1 MTIVKIRLRLKKL
14 NTLRNQILA
23 VFLIVMMIVLSIVSI
38 MVYNQVGTMMKD
50 TTKKQI
56 KQTAIEANGRMET
69 LYKQIDTLSN
79 QLMTNGTVQQILL
92 GLKNGESI
100 DFGKRQSLIRV
111 INNFLAYSNGISSFE
126 LYSSEG
132 NRIFPFGE
140 KNLSSVIDEKW
151 VKEAEA
157 EKGRLVW
164 VGKDP
169 KNSNYSYA
177 IRRVSLMD
185 RWFSNGGYLVVRI
198 LNSYF
203 QVEESNLSPG
213 EKDYMM
219 LLDRDLT
226 PITDNYGIDIQKFLL
241 EGYESIKV
249 NKKQYMIVTQPSTKT
264 GWTLVI
270 LKPTSF
276 LNERVTPVR
285 KATLLSGA
293 IGFIIFV
300 VSSIILA
307 TMITRP
313 IKKLTNTMKNAKM
326 DELKVNKESAASLE
340 IIELNRTYNQM
351 VENTNHLIQ
360 VVYEKELLRSQTE
373 LKALQAQIDP
383 HFLYNTLNALYWSL
397 DEKGEDELAEI
408 VIAMSG
414 LFRYT
419 IGNEN
424 SSEWVTIQAA
434 LEQIERYLQIMK
446 MRLGERLLWEI
457 FVEPDLLDIKIPKL
471 LIQPL
476 VENAIMHGIESSRE
490 QGIILVKIERINKS
504 SNLLVTVKDNGPGID
519 KEALNALNLAIK
531 NNNVSSFKGM
541 GMALINVNKR
551 IKLYYEEY
559 NLNGLRL
566 ESEIGKGTTVLFE
579 VPDKG
584 GE

>member
-1 MTIVKIRLRLKKL
+1 
-14 NTLRNQILA
+14 
-23 VFLIVMMIVLSIVSI
+23 
-38 MVYNQVGTMMKD
+38 MKD
-50 TTKKQI
+50 TTEKQI
-56 KQTAIEANGRMET
+56 KQTAVEANGRMET

-79 QLMTNGTVQQILL
+79 QLMTNETVQQILL
-92 GLKNGESI
+92 GLKNGESV
-100 DFGKRQSLIRV
+100 DFAKRQSLIRV
-111 INNFLAYSNGISSFE
+111 INNSLAYSNGISSFE

-140 KNLSSVIDEKW
+140 KSISSVIDEKW

-226 PITDNYGIDIQKFLL
+226 PITDNYGINIQKFLS
-241 EGYESIKV
+241 EGYESIKL
-249 NKKQYMIVTQPSTKT
+249 NKKHYMIVTQPSTKT

-276 LNERVTPVR
+276 LNEAVTPVR

-326 DELKVNKESAASLE
+326 DELKINKESAASLE

-397 DEKGEDELAEI
+397 DDRGEEDLAEI

-419 IGNEN
+419 IGNAN

-434 LEQIERYLQIMK
+434 LDQIERYLQIMK

-457 FVEPDLLDIKIPKL
+457 SVEPNLLTIKIPKL

-490 QGIILVKIERINKS
+490 QGIVLVKIKRINDS
-504 SNLLVTVKDNGPGID
+504 SNLLVTVQDNGPGINR
-519 KEALNALNLAIK
+519 ETLNALNLAIK
-531 NNNVSSFKGM
+531 NDNVSSFKGM
-541 GMALINVNKR
+541 GMALTNVNKR
-551 IKLYYEEY
+551 IKLYYEGY
-559 NLNGLRL
+559 DLSGLRL

>member
-1 MTIVKIRLRLKKL
+1 
-14 NTLRNQILA
+14 
-23 VFLIVMMIVLSIVSI
+23 
-38 MVYNQVGTMMKD
+38 MKD
-50 TTKKQI
+50 TTEKQI

-79 QLMTNGTVQQILL
+79 QLMTNETVQQVLL
-92 GLKNGESI
+92 GLKNGESV
-100 DFGKRQSLIRV
+100 DFAKRQSLIRV

-203 QVEESNLSPG
+203 QVEESNVSPG

-276 LNERVTPVR
+276 LNEGVTPVR

-300 VSSIILA
+300 ISSIILA

-326 DELKVNKESAASLE
+326 DELKINKESAASLE

-397 DEKGEDELAEI
+397 DDRGEEDLAEI

-419 IGNEN
+419 IGNAN
-424 SSEWVTIQAA
+424 SSEWVTVQAA
-434 LEQIERYLQIMK
+434 LDQIERYLQIMK

-457 FVEPDLLDIKIPKL
+457 SVEPNLLAIKIPKL

-476 VENAIMHGIESSRE
+476 VENAIMHGIESSRK
-490 QGIILVKIERINKS
+490 QGIVLVKIKRINDS

-519 KEALNALNLAIK
+519 REALKALNLAIK
-531 NNNVSSFKGM
+531 NDNVSSFKGM
-541 GMALINVNKR
+541 GMALTNVNKR
-551 IKLYYEEY
+551 IKLYYEGY
-559 NLNGLRL
+559 DLGGLRL

>member
-1 MTIVKIRLRLKKL
+1 MV
-14 NTLRNQILA
+14 
-23 VFLIVMMIVLSIVSI
+23 IVLSIVSI
-38 MVYNQVGTMMKD
+38 MVYNQVGTLMKD
-50 TTKKQI
+50 TTEKQI
-56 KQTAIEANGRMET
+56 KQTAVEANGRMET

-79 QLMTNGTVQQILL
+79 QLMTNETVQQILL
-92 GLKNGESI
+92 GLKNGESV
-100 DFGKRQSLIRV
+100 DFAKRQSLIRV

-226 PITDNYGIDIQKFLL
+226 PITDNYGIDIQKFLV

-300 VSSIILA
+300 ISSIILA

-313 IKKLTNTMKNAKM
+313 IKKLTKTMKNAKM
-326 DELKVNKESAASLE
+326 DELKINKESAASLE

-397 DEKGEDELAEI
+397 DDRGEEDLAEI

-419 IGNEN
+419 IGNAN

-434 LEQIERYLQIMK
+434 LDQIERYLQIMK

-457 FVEPDLLDIKIPKL
+457 SVEPNLLTIKIPKL

-490 QGIILVKIERINKS
+490 QGIVLVKIKRINDS
-504 SNLLVTVKDNGPGID
+504 SNLLVTVKDNGPGINR
-519 KEALNALNLAIK
+519 KALEALNLAIK
-531 NNNVSSFKGM
+531 NDNVSSFKGM
-541 GMALINVNKR
+541 GMALTNVNKR
-551 IKLYYEEY
+551 IKLYYEGY
-559 NLNGLRL
+559 DLSGLRL

>member
-1 MTIVKIRLRLKKL
+1 
-14 NTLRNQILA
+14 
-23 VFLIVMMIVLSIVSI
+23 
-38 MVYNQVGTMMKD
+38 MKD
-50 TTKKQI
+50 TTEKQI
-56 KQTAIEANGRMET
+56 KQTAVEANGRMET

-79 QLMTNGTVQQILL
+79 QLMTNETVQQILL
-92 GLKNGESI
+92 GLKNGESV
-100 DFGKRQSLIRV
+100 DFAKRQSLIRV
-111 INNFLAYSNGISSFE
+111 INNSLAYSNGISSFE

-140 KNLSSVIDEKW
+140 KSISSVIDEKW

-226 PITDNYGIDIQKFLL
+226 PITDNYGIDIQKFLS

-276 LNERVTPVR
+276 LNEAVTPVR

-293 IGFIIFV
+293 IGLIIFV
-300 VSSIILA
+300 VSSIVLA

-326 DELKVNKESAASLE
+326 DELKINKESAASLE

-397 DEKGEDELAEI
+397 DDRGEEDLAEI

-419 IGNEN
+419 IGNAN

-434 LEQIERYLQIMK
+434 LDQIERYLQIMK

-457 FVEPDLLDIKIPKL
+457 SVEPNLLTIKIPKL

-490 QGIILVKIERINKS
+490 QGIVLVKIKRINDS
-504 SNLLVTVKDNGPGID
+504 SNLLVTVQDNGPGIN

-531 NNNVSSFKGM
+531 NDNVSSFKGM
-541 GMALINVNKR
+541 GMALTNVNKR
-551 IKLYYEEY
+551 IKLYYERY
-559 NLNGLRL
+559 DLSGLRL

>member
-1 MTIVKIRLRLKKL
+1 MRLQLRKL

-23 VFLIVMMIVLSIVSI
+23 VFLIVMVIVLSIVSI
-38 MVYNQVGTMMKD
+38 MVYNQVGTLMKD
-50 TTKKQI
+50 TTEKQI
-56 KQTAIEANGRMET
+56 KQTAVEANGRMET

-79 QLMTNGTVQQILL
+79 QLMTNETVQQILL
-92 GLKNGESI
+92 GLKNGESV
-100 DFGKRQSLIRV
+100 DFAKRQSLIRV
-111 INNFLAYSNGISSFE
+111 INNSLAYSNGISSFE

-140 KNLSSVIDEKW
+140 KSISSVIDEKW

-226 PITDNYGIDIQKFLL
+226 PITDNYGINIQKFLS
-241 EGYESIKV
+241 EGYESIKL
-249 NKKQYMIVTQPSTKT
+249 NKKHYMIVTQPSTKT

-276 LNERVTPVR
+276 LNEAVTPVR

-326 DELKVNKESAASLE
+326 DELKINKESAASLE

-397 DEKGEDELAEI
+397 DDRGEEDLAEI

-419 IGNEN
+419 IGNAN

-434 LEQIERYLQIMK
+434 LDQIERYLQIMK

-457 FVEPDLLDIKIPKL
+457 SVEPNLLTIKIPKL

-490 QGIILVKIERINKS
+490 QGIVLVKIKRINDS
-504 SNLLVTVKDNGPGID
+504 SNLLVTVQDNGPGINR
-519 KEALNALNLAIK
+519 ETLNALNLAIK
-531 NNNVSSFKGM
+531 NDNVSSFKGM
-541 GMALINVNKR
+541 GMALTNVNKR
-551 IKLYYEEY
+551 IKLYYEGY
-559 NLNGLRL
+559 DLSGLRL

>member
-1 MTIVKIRLRLKKL
+1 
-14 NTLRNQILA
+14 
-23 VFLIVMMIVLSIVSI
+23 
-38 MVYNQVGTMMKD
+38 MKD
-50 TTKKQI
+50 TTEKQI
-56 KQTAIEANGRMET
+56 KQTAVEANGRMET

-79 QLMTNGTVQQILL
+79 QLMTNETVQQILL
-92 GLKNGESI
+92 GLKNGESV
-100 DFGKRQSLIRV
+100 DFAKRQSLIRV

-219 LLDRDLT
+219 LLDRDLA

-241 EGYESIKV
+241 EGYESIKI

-300 VSSIILA
+300 ISSIILA

-326 DELKVNKESAASLE
+326 DELKINKESAASLE

-397 DEKGEDELAEI
+397 DDRGEEDLAEI

-419 IGNEN
+419 IGNAN

-434 LEQIERYLQIMK
+434 LDQIERYLQIMK

-457 FVEPDLLDIKIPKL
+457 SVEPSLLAIKIPKL

-490 QGIILVKIERINKS
+490 QGFVLVKIKRINDS
-504 SNLLVTVKDNGPGID
+504 SNLLVAVKDNGPGINR
-519 KEALNALNLAIK
+519 EALNALNLAIK
-531 NNNVSSFKGM
+531 NDNVSSFKGM
-541 GMALINVNKR
+541 GMALTNVNKR
-551 IKLYYEEY
+551 IKLYYEGSD
-559 NLNGLRL
+559 LSDLRL

>member
-1 MTIVKIRLRLKKL
+1 MRLRLRKL

-23 VFLIVMMIVLSIVSI
+23 VFLIVMVIVLSIVSI
-38 MVYNQVGTMMKD
+38 MVYNQVGTLMKD
-50 TTKKQI
+50 TTEKQI
-56 KQTAIEANGRMET
+56 QQTAVEANGRMET

-79 QLMTNGTVQQILL
+79 QLMTNETVQQILL
-92 GLKNGESI
+92 GLKNGESV
-100 DFGKRQSLIRV
+100 DFAKRQSLIRV
-111 INNFLAYSNGISSFE
+111 INNSLAYSNGISSFE

-151 VKEAEA
+151 VKEAET

-169 KNSNYSYA
+169 NNSNYSYA

-219 LLDRDLT
+219 LLDRDLA

-249 NKKQYMIVTQPSTKT
+249 NKKQYMIVTQPSAKT

-293 IGFIIFV
+293 IGLIIFV
-300 VSSIILA
+300 ISSIILA

-326 DELKVNKESAASLE
+326 DELKINKESAASLE

-397 DEKGEDELAEI
+397 DDRGEEDLAEI

-419 IGNEN
+419 IGNAN

-434 LEQIERYLQIMK
+434 LDQIERYLQIMK

-457 FVEPDLLDIKIPKL
+457 SVESNLLAIKIPKL

-490 QGIILVKIERINKS
+490 RGCVLVKIKRINDS
-504 SNLLVTVKDNGPGID
+504 SNLLVTVKDNGPGINR
-519 KEALNALNLAIK
+519 ESLNALNLAIK
-531 NNNVSSFKGM
+531 NDNVSSFKGM
-541 GMALINVNKR
+541 GMALTNVNKR
-551 IKLYYEEY
+551 IKLYYEGY
-559 NLNGLRL
+559 DLSGLRL

>member
-1 MTIVKIRLRLKKL
+1 MV
-14 NTLRNQILA
+14 
-23 VFLIVMMIVLSIVSI
+23 IVLSIVSI
-38 MVYNQVGTMMKD
+38 MVYNQVGTLMKD
-50 TTKKQI
+50 TTEKQI
-56 KQTAIEANGRMET
+56 KQTAVEANGRMET

-79 QLMTNGTVQQILL
+79 QLMTNETVQQILL
-92 GLKNGESI
+92 GLKNGESV
-100 DFGKRQSLIRV
+100 DFAKRQSLIRV

-226 PITDNYGIDIQKFLL
+226 PITDNYGIDIQKFLV

-249 NKKQYMIVTQPSTKT
+249 NKKQYMIVTQTSTKT

-285 KATLLSGA
+285 KVTLLSGA

-326 DELKVNKESAASLE
+326 DELKINKESAASLE

-397 DEKGEDELAEI
+397 DDRGEDDLAEI

-419 IGNEN
+419 IGNAN

-434 LEQIERYLQIMK
+434 LDQIERYLQIMK

-457 FVEPDLLDIKIPKL
+457 SVEPNLLAIKIPKL

-490 QGIILVKIERINKS
+490 QGLVLVKIERIEDT
-504 SNLLVTVKDNGPGID
+504 SNLLVIVHDNGPGID
-519 KEALNALNLAIK
+519 REALDALNLAIK
-531 NNNVSSFKGM
+531 NDNMSSFKGI
-541 GMALINVNKR
+541 GMALTNVNKR
-551 IKLYYEEY
+551 IKLYYEGY
-559 NLNGLRL
+559 DLRGLHL
-566 ESEIGKGTTVLFE
+566 ESEVGKGTTVLFE

>member
-1 MTIVKIRLRLKKL
+1 MV
-14 NTLRNQILA
+14 
-23 VFLIVMMIVLSIVSI
+23 IVLSIVSI
-38 MVYNQVGTMMKD
+38 MVYNQVGTLMKD
-50 TTKKQI
+50 TTEKQI

-79 QLMTNGTVQQILL
+79 QLMTNETVQQILL
-92 GLKNGESI
+92 GLKNGESV
-100 DFGKRQSLIRV
+100 DFAKRQSLIRV

-132 NRIFPFGE
+132 NRIYPFGD

-157 EKGRLVW
+157 EKGRLEW

-293 IGFIIFV
+293 IGLIIFV
-300 VSSIILA
+300 ISSIILA

-326 DELKVNKESAASLE
+326 DELKINKESAASLE

-397 DEKGEDELAEI
+397 DDRGEEDLAEI

-419 IGNEN
+419 IGNAN
-424 SSEWVTIQAA
+424 SSEWVTMQAA
-434 LEQIERYLQIMK
+434 LDQIERYLQIMK
-446 MRLGERLLWEI
+446 MRLGERLFWEI
-457 FVEPDLLDIKIPKL
+457 SVEPNLLAIKIPKL

-490 QGIILVKIERINKS
+490 QGIVLVKIKRINDS
-504 SNLLVTVKDNGPGID
+504 SNLLVTVKDNGPGINR
-519 KEALNALNLAIK
+519 EALNALNLAIK
-531 NNNVSSFKGM
+531 NDNISSFKGM
-541 GMALINVNKR
+541 GMALTNVNKR
-551 IKLYYEEY
+551 IKLYYEGY
-559 NLNGLRL
+559 DLGGLRL

>member
-1 MTIVKIRLRLKKL
+1 
-14 NTLRNQILA
+14 
-23 VFLIVMMIVLSIVSI
+23 
-38 MVYNQVGTMMKD
+38 MKD
-50 TTKKQI
+50 TTEKQI
-56 KQTAIEANGRMET
+56 KQTAVEANGRMET

-79 QLMTNGTVQQILL
+79 QLMTNETVQQILL
-92 GLKNGESI
+92 GLKNGESV
-100 DFGKRQSLIRV
+100 DFAKRQSLIRV
-111 INNFLAYSNGISSFE
+111 INNSLAYSNGISSFE

-140 KNLSSVIDEKW
+140 KSISSVIDEKW

-226 PITDNYGIDIQKFLL
+226 PITDNYGINIQKFLS
-241 EGYESIKV
+241 EGYESIKL
-249 NKKQYMIVTQPSTKT
+249 NKKHYMIVTQPSTKT

-276 LNERVTPVR
+276 LNEAVTPVR

-326 DELKVNKESAASLE
+326 DELKINKESAASLE

-397 DEKGEDELAEI
+397 DDRGEEDLAEI

-419 IGNEN
+419 IGNAN

-434 LEQIERYLQIMK
+434 LDQIERYLQIMK

-457 FVEPDLLDIKIPKL
+457 SVEPNLLTIKIPKL

-490 QGIILVKIERINKS
+490 QGIVLVKIKRINDS
-504 SNLLVTVKDNGPGID
+504 SNLLVTVQDNGPGINR
-519 KEALNALNLAIK
+519 EALNALNLAIK
-531 NNNVSSFKGM
+531 NDNVSSFKGM
-541 GMALINVNKR
+541 GMALTNVNKR
-551 IKLYYEEY
+551 IKLYYEGY
-559 NLNGLRL
+559 DLSGLRL

>member
-1 MTIVKIRLRLKKL
+1 MV
-14 NTLRNQILA
+14 
-23 VFLIVMMIVLSIVSI
+23 IVLSIVSI
-38 MVYNQVGTMMKD
+38 MVYNQVGTLMKD
-50 TTKKQI
+50 TTEKQI
-56 KQTAIEANGRMET
+56 KQTAVEANGRMET

-79 QLMTNGTVQQILL
+79 QLMTNETVQQILL
-92 GLKNGESI
+92 GLKNGESV
-100 DFGKRQSLIRV
+100 DFAKRQSLIRV

-285 KATLLSGA
+285 KATLLSGV

-326 DELKVNKESAASLE
+326 DELKINKESAASLE

-397 DEKGEDELAEI
+397 DDRGEEDLAEI

-419 IGNEN
+419 IGNAN

-434 LEQIERYLQIMK
+434 LDQIERYLQIMK

-457 FVEPDLLDIKIPKL
+457 SVEPNLLTIKIPKL

-490 QGIILVKIERINKS
+490 QGIVLVKIKRINDS
-504 SNLLVTVKDNGPGID
+504 SNLLVTVKDNGPGINR
-519 KEALNALNLAIK
+519 EALNALNLAIK
-531 NNNVSSFKGM
+531 NDNVSSFKGM
-541 GMALINVNKR
+541 GMALTNVNKR
-551 IKLYYEEY
+551 IKLYYEGY
-559 NLNGLRL
+559 DLSGLRL

>member
-1 MTIVKIRLRLKKL
+1 MV
-14 NTLRNQILA
+14 
-23 VFLIVMMIVLSIVSI
+23 IVLSIVSI
-38 MVYNQVGTMMKD
+38 MVYNQVGTLMKD
-50 TTKKQI
+50 TTEKQI
-56 KQTAIEANGRMET
+56 KQTAVEANGRMET

-79 QLMTNGTVQQILL
+79 QLMTNETVQQILL
-92 GLKNGESI
+92 GLKNGESV
-100 DFGKRQSLIRV
+100 DFAKRQSLIRV

-132 NRIFPFGE
+132 NRIFPFGD

-300 VSSIILA
+300 ISSIILA

-313 IKKLTNTMKNAKM
+313 IKKLTKTMKNAKM
-326 DELKVNKESAASLE
+326 DELKINKESAASLE

-397 DEKGEDELAEI
+397 DDRGEEDLAEI

-419 IGNEN
+419 IGNAN

-434 LEQIERYLQIMK
+434 LDQIERYLQIMK

-457 FVEPDLLDIKIPKL
+457 SVEPNLLAIKIPKL

-490 QGIILVKIERINKS
+490 QGTVLVKIKRINDS
-504 SNLLVTVKDNGPGID
+504 SNLLVTVKDNGPGINR
-519 KEALNALNLAIK
+519 EALKALNLAIK
-531 NNNVSSFKGM
+531 NDNVSSFKGM
-541 GMALINVNKR
+541 GMALTNVNKR
-551 IKLYYEEY
+551 IKLYYEGY
-559 NLNGLRL
+559 DLSGLRL

>member
-1 MTIVKIRLRLKKL
+1 MV
-14 NTLRNQILA
+14 
-23 VFLIVMMIVLSIVSI
+23 IVLSI
-38 MVYNQVGTMMKD
+38 MVYNQVGTLMKD
-50 TTKKQI
+50 TTEKQI
-56 KQTAIEANGRMET
+56 KQTAVEANGRMET

-79 QLMTNGTVQQILL
+79 QLMTNETVQQILL
-92 GLKNGESI
+92 GLKNGDSV
-100 DFGKRQSLIRV
+100 DFAKRQSLIRV

-169 KNSNYSYA
+169 KNGNYSYA

-198 LNSYF
+198 VNSYF

-241 EGYESIKV
+241 EGYESIKI
-249 NKKQYMIVTQPSTKT
+249 NKKQYMIVTQPSQKT

-285 KATLLSGA
+285 KATLFSGV

-326 DELKVNKESAASLE
+326 DELKINKESAASLE

-397 DEKGEDELAEI
+397 DDRGEDDLAEI

-419 IGNEN
+419 IGNAN

-457 FVEPDLLDIKIPKL
+457 SVDPNLLNIRIPKL

-490 QGIILVKIERINKS
+490 QGIVLVKIKRINDS
-504 SNLLVTVKDNGPGID
+504 SNLLVTVKDNGPGINKD
-519 KEALNALNLAIK
+519 DLNALNLAIK
-531 NNNVSSFKGM
+531 NDNVSSFKGM
-541 GMALINVNKR
+541 GMALTNVNKR
-551 IKLYYEEY
+551 IKLYYEGY
-559 NLNGLRL
+559 DLSGLRL

>member
-1 MTIVKIRLRLKKL
+1 
-14 NTLRNQILA
+14 
-23 VFLIVMMIVLSIVSI
+23 MMIVLSIVSI
-38 MVYNQVGTMMKD
+38 MVYNQVGTLMKD

-56 KQTAIEANGRMET
+56 KETAVEANGRMET

-79 QLMTNGTVQQILL
+79 QLMTNETVQQILL
-92 GLKNGESI
+92 GLKNGESV
-100 DFGKRQSLIRV
+100 DFNKRQSLIRV
-111 INNFLAYSNGISSFE
+111 INNSLAYSNGISSFE

-132 NRIFPFGE
+132 KRIYPFGE
-140 KNLSSVIDEKW
+140 KDISSVIDEKW

-203 QVEESNLSPG
+203 QVEESNLAPG

-226 PITDNYGIDIQKFLL
+226 PITDNYGINIQKFLL
-241 EGYESIKV
+241 DGYETIEV
-249 NKKQYMIVTQPSTKT
+249 NKKQYMIVKQPSTKT

-285 KATLLSGA
+285 KATLFSGA

-326 DELKVNKESAASLE
+326 DELKINKESPASLE

-397 DEKGEDELAEI
+397 DEKGEDDLAEI

-446 MRLGERLLWEI
+446 MRLGERLSWEI
-457 FVEPDLLDIKIPKL
+457 SVEPDLLNINIPKL

-476 VENAIMHGIESSRE
+476 VENAIMHGIESNRE
-490 QGIILVKIERINKS
+490 QGIILVGIKKINHSANI
-504 SNLLVTVKDNGPGID
+504 LVTVKDNGPGID
-519 KEALNALNLAIK
+519 KETLSDLNLAIK

-541 GMALINVNKR
+541 GMALTNINKR
-551 IKLYYEEY
+551 IKLYYEGYE
-559 NLNGLRL
+559 LNGLRL

>member
-1 MTIVKIRLRLKKL
+1 M

-23 VFLIVMMIVLSIVSI
+23 VFLIVMVIVLSIVSI
-38 MVYNQVGTMMKD
+38 MVYNQVGTLMKD
-50 TTKKQI
+50 TTEKQI
-56 KQTAIEANGRMET
+56 QQTAVEANGRMET

-79 QLMTNGTVQQILL
+79 QLMTNETVQQILL
-92 GLKNGESI
+92 GLKNGESV
-100 DFGKRQSLIRV
+100 DFAKRQSLIRV
-111 INNFLAYSNGISSFE
+111 INNSLAYSNGISSFE

-151 VKEAEA
+151 VKEAET

-169 KNSNYSYA
+169 NNSNYSYA

-219 LLDRDLT
+219 LLDRDLA

-249 NKKQYMIVTQPSTKT
+249 NKKQYMIVTQPSAKT

-293 IGFIIFV
+293 IGLIIFV
-300 VSSIILA
+300 ISSIILA

-326 DELKVNKESAASLE
+326 DELKINKESAASLE

-397 DEKGEDELAEI
+397 DDRGEEDLAEI

-419 IGNEN
+419 IGNAN

-434 LEQIERYLQIMK
+434 LDQIERYLQIMK

-457 FVEPDLLDIKIPKL
+457 SVEPNLLSIKIPKL

-490 QGIILVKIERINKS
+490 QGCVLVKIKRINDS
-504 SNLLVTVKDNGPGID
+504 SNLLVTVKDNGPGINR
-519 KEALNALNLAIK
+519 EALNALNLAIK
-531 NNNVSSFKGM
+531 NDNLSSFKGM
-541 GMALINVNKR
+541 GMALTNVNKR
-551 IKLYYEEY
+551 IKLYYEGY
-559 NLNGLRL
+559 DLSGLRL

>member
-1 MTIVKIRLRLKKL
+1 
-14 NTLRNQILA
+14 
-23 VFLIVMMIVLSIVSI
+23 
-38 MVYNQVGTMMKD
+38 MKD
-50 TTKKQI
+50 TTEKQI
-56 KQTAIEANGRMET
+56 KQTAVEANGRMET

-79 QLMTNGTVQQILL
+79 QLITNETVQQILL
-92 GLKNGESI
+92 GLKYGESV
-100 DFGKRQSLIRV
+100 DFAKRQSLIRV

-132 NRIFPFGE
+132 DRIFPFGE
-140 KNLSSVIDEKW
+140 KILSSVIDEKW

-198 LNSYF
+198 LNNYF
-203 QVEESNLSPG
+203 QVEESNLSPR

-285 KATLLSGA
+285 KATLLSGV

-300 VSSIILA
+300 ISSIILA

-326 DELKVNKESAASLE
+326 DELKINKESAASLE

-397 DEKGEDELAEI
+397 DDRGEEDLAEI

-419 IGNEN
+419 IGNAN

-434 LEQIERYLQIMK
+434 LDQIERYLQIMK

-457 FVEPDLLDIKIPKL
+457 SVEPNLLAIKIPKL

-476 VENAIMHGIESSRE
+476 VENAIMHGIENSRE
-490 QGIILVKIERINKS
+490 QGIILVKIKRIKGS
-504 SNLLVTVKDNGPGID
+504 SNLLVTVKDNGPGINR
-519 KEALNALNLAIK
+519 EALNALNLAIK
-531 NNNVSSFKGM
+531 NDNVSSFQGM
-541 GMALINVNKR
+541 GMALTNVNKR
-551 IKLYYEEY
+551 IKLYYEGY
-559 NLNGLRL
+559 DLSGLRL

>member
-1 MTIVKIRLRLKKL
+1 M
-14 NTLRNQILA
+14 A
-23 VFLIVMMIVLSIVSI
+23 VFLIVMVIVLSIVSI
-38 MVYNQVGTMMKD
+38 MVYNQVGTLMKD
-50 TTKKQI
+50 TTEKQI
-56 KQTAIEANGRMET
+56 KQTAVEANGRMET

-79 QLMTNGTVQQILL
+79 QLMTNETVQQILL
-92 GLKNGESI
+92 GLKNGESV
-100 DFGKRQSLIRV
+100 DFAKRQSLIRV

-226 PITDNYGIDIQKFLL
+226 PITDNYGIDIQKFLV

-249 NKKQYMIVTQPSTKT
+249 NKKQYMIVTQTSTKT

-285 KATLLSGA
+285 KVTLLSGA

-326 DELKVNKESAASLE
+326 DELKINKESAASLE

-397 DEKGEDELAEI
+397 DDRGEDDLAEI

-419 IGNEN
+419 IGNAN

-434 LEQIERYLQIMK
+434 LDQIERYLQIMK

-457 FVEPDLLDIKIPKL
+457 SVEPNLLAIKIPKL

-490 QGIILVKIERINKS
+490 QGLVLVKIERIEDT
-504 SNLLVTVKDNGPGID
+504 SNLLVIVHDNGPGID
-519 KEALNALNLAIK
+519 REALDALNLAIK
-531 NNNVSSFKGM
+531 NDNMSSFKGI
-541 GMALINVNKR
+541 GMALTNVNKR
-551 IKLYYEEY
+551 IKLYYEGY
-559 NLNGLRL
+559 DLRGLHL
-566 ESEIGKGTTVLFE
+566 ESEVGKGTTVLFE

>member
-1 MTIVKIRLRLKKL
+1 MV
-14 NTLRNQILA
+14 
-23 VFLIVMMIVLSIVSI
+23 IVLSIVSI
-38 MVYNQVGTMMKD
+38 MVYNQVGTLMKD
-50 TTKKQI
+50 TTEKQI

-79 QLMTNGTVQQILL
+79 QLMTNETVQQILL
-92 GLKNGESI
+92 GLKNGESV
-100 DFGKRQSLIRV
+100 DFAKRQSLIRV

-132 NRIFPFGE
+132 NRIYPFGD

-157 EKGRLVW
+157 KKGRLEW

-293 IGFIIFV
+293 IGLIIFV
-300 VSSIILA
+300 ISSIILA

-326 DELKVNKESAASLE
+326 DELKINKESAASLE

-397 DEKGEDELAEI
+397 DDRGEEDLAEI

-419 IGNEN
+419 IGNAN
-424 SSEWVTIQAA
+424 SSEWVTMQAA
-434 LEQIERYLQIMK
+434 LDQIERYLQIMK
-446 MRLGERLLWEI
+446 MRLGERLFWEI
-457 FVEPDLLDIKIPKL
+457 SVEPNLLAIKIPKL

-490 QGIILVKIERINKS
+490 QGIVLVKIKRINDS
-504 SNLLVTVKDNGPGID
+504 SNLLVTVKDNGPGINR
-519 KEALNALNLAIK
+519 EALNALNLAIK
-531 NNNVSSFKGM
+531 NDNISSFKGM
-541 GMALINVNKR
+541 GMALTNVNKR
-551 IKLYYEEY
+551 IKLYYEGY
-559 NLNGLRL
+559 DLGGLRL

>member
-1 MTIVKIRLRLKKL
+1 MV
-14 NTLRNQILA
+14 
-23 VFLIVMMIVLSIVSI
+23 IVLSIVSI
-38 MVYNQVGTMMKD
+38 MVYNQVGTLMKD
-50 TTKKQI
+50 TTEKQI

-79 QLMTNGTVQQILL
+79 QLMTNETVQQILL
-92 GLKNGESI
+92 GLKNGESV
-100 DFGKRQSLIRV
+100 DFAKRQSLIRV

-132 NRIFPFGE
+132 NRIFPFGD

-293 IGFIIFV
+293 IGLIIFV
-300 VSSIILA
+300 ISSIILA

-326 DELKVNKESAASLE
+326 DELKINKESAASLE

-397 DEKGEDELAEI
+397 DDRGEEDLAEI

-419 IGNEN
+419 IGNAN
-424 SSEWVTIQAA
+424 SSEWVTMQAA
-434 LEQIERYLQIMK
+434 LDQIERYLQIMK
-446 MRLGERLLWEI
+446 MRLGERLFWEI
-457 FVEPDLLDIKIPKL
+457 SVEPNLLAIKIPKL

-490 QGIILVKIERINKS
+490 QGIVLVKIKRINDS
-504 SNLLVTVKDNGPGID
+504 SNLLVTVKDNGPGINR
-519 KEALNALNLAIK
+519 EALNALNLAIK
-531 NNNVSSFKGM
+531 NDNISSFKGM
-541 GMALINVNKR
+541 GMALTNVNKR
-551 IKLYYEEY
+551 IKLYYEGY
-559 NLNGLRL
+559 DLGGLRL

>member
-1 MTIVKIRLRLKKL
+1 
-14 NTLRNQILA
+14 
-23 VFLIVMMIVLSIVSI
+23 
-38 MVYNQVGTMMKD
+38 MKD
-50 TTKKQI
+50 TTEKQI
-56 KQTAIEANGRMET
+56 KQTAVEANGRMET

-79 QLMTNGTVQQILL
+79 QLMTNETVQQILL
-92 GLKNGESI
+92 GLKNGDSV
-100 DFGKRQSLIRV
+100 DFAKRQSLIRV

-169 KNSNYSYA
+169 KNGNYSYA

-198 LNSYF
+198 VNSYF

-241 EGYESIKV
+241 EGYESIKI
-249 NKKQYMIVTQPSTKT
+249 NKKQYMIVTQPSQKT

-285 KATLLSGA
+285 KATLFSGV

-326 DELKVNKESAASLE
+326 DELKINKESAASLE

-397 DEKGEDELAEI
+397 DDRGEDDLAEI

-419 IGNEN
+419 IGNAN

-457 FVEPDLLDIKIPKL
+457 SVDPNLLNIRIPKL

-490 QGIILVKIERINKS
+490 QGIVLVKIKRINDS
-504 SNLLVTVKDNGPGID
+504 SNLLVTVKDNGPGINKD
-519 KEALNALNLAIK
+519 DLNALNLAIK
-531 NNNVSSFKGM
+531 NDNVSSFKGM
-541 GMALINVNKR
+541 GMALTNVNKR
-551 IKLYYEEY
+551 IKLYYEGY
-559 NLNGLRL
+559 DLSGLRL

>member
-1 MTIVKIRLRLKKL
+1 ME
-14 NTLRNQILA
+14 
-23 VFLIVMMIVLSIVSI
+23 
-38 MVYNQVGTMMKD
+38 D
-50 TTKKQI
+50 TTEKQI
-56 KQTAIEANGRMET
+56 KQTAVEANGRMET

-79 QLMTNGTVQQILL
+79 QLMTNETIQQILL
-92 GLKNGESI
+92 GLKNGESV
-100 DFGKRQSLIRV
+100 DFAKRQSLIRV

-140 KNLSSVIDEKW
+140 KNISSVIDEKW

-276 LNERVTPVR
+276 LNEAVTPVR

-326 DELKVNKESAASLE
+326 DELKINKESAASLE

-397 DEKGEDELAEI
+397 DDRGEEDLAEI

-419 IGNEN
+419 IGNAN

-434 LEQIERYLQIMK
+434 LDQIERYLQIMK

-457 FVEPDLLDIKIPKL
+457 SVEPSLLTIKIPKL

-490 QGIILVKIERINKS
+490 QGIVLVKIKRINNS
-504 SNLLVTVKDNGPGID
+504 SNLLVTVQDNGPGIN

-531 NNNVSSFKGM
+531 NDNVSSFKGM
-541 GMALINVNKR
+541 GMALTNVNKR
-551 IKLYYEEY
+551 IKLYYEGSD
-559 NLNGLRL
+559 LSGLRL

>member
-1 MTIVKIRLRLKKL
+1 MV
-14 NTLRNQILA
+14 
-23 VFLIVMMIVLSIVSI
+23 IVLSIVSI
-38 MVYNQVGTMMKD
+38 MVYNQVGTLMKD
-50 TTKKQI
+50 TTEKQI
-56 KQTAIEANGRMET
+56 KQTAVEANGRMET

-79 QLMTNGTVQQILL
+79 QLMTNETVQQILL
-92 GLKNGESI
+92 GLKNGDSV
-100 DFGKRQSLIRV
+100 DFAKRQSLIRV

-151 VKEAEA
+151 VKEAEV

-169 KNSNYSYA
+169 KNGNYSYA

-198 LNSYF
+198 VNSYF

-241 EGYESIKV
+241 EGYESIKI
-249 NKKQYMIVTQPSTKT
+249 NKKQYMIVTQPSQKT

-285 KATLLSGA
+285 KATLFSGL

-326 DELKVNKESAASLE
+326 DELKINKESAASLE

-397 DEKGEDELAEI
+397 DDRGEDDLAEI

-419 IGNEN
+419 IGNAN

-457 FVEPDLLDIKIPKL
+457 SVDPNLLNIRIPKL

-490 QGIILVKIERINKS
+490 QGIVLVKIKRTNDS
-504 SNLLVTVKDNGPGID
+504 SNLLVTVKDNGPGIN
-519 KEALNALNLAIK
+519 KETLNALNLAIK
-531 NNNVSSFKGM
+531 NDNVSSFKGM
-541 GMALINVNKR
+541 GMALTNVNKR
-551 IKLYYEEY
+551 IKLYYEGY
-559 NLNGLRL
+559 DLSGLRL

>member
-1 MTIVKIRLRLKKL
+1 MV
-14 NTLRNQILA
+14 
-23 VFLIVMMIVLSIVSI
+23 IVLSIVSI
-38 MVYNQVGTMMKD
+38 MVYNQVGTLMKD
-50 TTKKQI
+50 TTEKQI

-79 QLMTNGTVQQILL
+79 QLMTNETVQQILL
-92 GLKNGESI
+92 GLKNGESV
-100 DFGKRQSLIRV
+100 DFAKRQSLIRV

-203 QVEESNLSPG
+203 QVEESNLSPR

-226 PITDNYGIDIQKFLL
+226 PITDNYGIDIQKFVL

-276 LNERVTPVR
+276 LNEGVTPVR

-300 VSSIILA
+300 ISSIILA

-326 DELKVNKESAASLE
+326 DELKINKESAASLE

-397 DEKGEDELAEI
+397 DDRGEEDLAEI

-419 IGNEN
+419 IGNAN

-434 LEQIERYLQIMK
+434 LDQIERYLQIMK
-446 MRLGERLLWEI
+446 MRLGERLLWEVS
-457 FVEPDLLDIKIPKL
+457 VEPNLLAIKIPKL

-490 QGIILVKIERINKS
+490 QGIVLVKIKRINDS
-504 SNLLVTVKDNGPGID
+504 SNLLVTVKDNGPGINR
-519 KEALNALNLAIK
+519 EALNTLNLAIK
-531 NNNVSSFKGM
+531 NDNVSSFKGM
-541 GMALINVNKR
+541 GIALTNVNKR
-551 IKLYYEEY
+551 IKLYYEGY
-559 NLNGLRL
+559 DLGGLRL

>member
-1 MTIVKIRLRLKKL
+1 MV
-14 NTLRNQILA
+14 
-23 VFLIVMMIVLSIVSI
+23 IVLSIVSI
-38 MVYNQVGTMMKD
+38 MVYNQVGTLMKD
-50 TTKKQI
+50 TTEKQI

-79 QLMTNGTVQQILL
+79 QLMTNETVQQILL
-92 GLKNGESI
+92 GLKNGESV
-100 DFGKRQSLIRV
+100 DFARRQSLIRV

-132 NRIFPFGE
+132 NRIFPFGD

-203 QVEESNLSPG
+203 QVEESKLSPG

-293 IGFIIFV
+293 IGLIIFV
-300 VSSIILA
+300 ISSIILA

-326 DELKVNKESAASLE
+326 DELKINKESAASLE

-397 DEKGEDELAEI
+397 DDRGEEDLAEI

-419 IGNEN
+419 IGNAN

-434 LEQIERYLQIMK
+434 LDQIERYLQIMK
-446 MRLGERLLWEI
+446 MRLGERLFWEI
-457 FVEPDLLDIKIPKL
+457 SVEPNLLAIKIPKL

-490 QGIILVKIERINKS
+490 QGSVLVKIKRINDS
-504 SNLLVTVKDNGPGID
+504 SNLLVAVKDNGPGID
-519 KEALNALNLAIK
+519 REALNALNLAIK
-531 NNNVSSFKGM
+531 NDNVSSFKGM
-541 GMALINVNKR
+541 GMALTNVNKR
-551 IKLYYEEY
+551 IKLYYEGY
-559 NLNGLRL
+559 DLGGLRL

>member
-1 MTIVKIRLRLKKL
+1 
-14 NTLRNQILA
+14 
-23 VFLIVMMIVLSIVSI
+23 
-38 MVYNQVGTMMKD
+38 MKD
-50 TTKKQI
+50 TTEKQI
-56 KQTAIEANGRMET
+56 QQTAVEANGRMET

-79 QLMTNGTVQQILL
+79 QLMTNETVQQILL
-92 GLKNGESI
+92 GLKNGESV
-100 DFGKRQSLIRV
+100 DFAKRQSLIRV
-111 INNFLAYSNGISSFE
+111 INNSLAYSNGISSFE

-151 VKEAEA
+151 VKEAET

-169 KNSNYSYA
+169 NNSNYSYA

-219 LLDRDLT
+219 LLDRDLA

-249 NKKQYMIVTQPSTKT
+249 NKKQYMIVTQPSAKT

-293 IGFIIFV
+293 IGLIIFV
-300 VSSIILA
+300 ISSIILA

-326 DELKVNKESAASLE
+326 DELKINKESAASLE

-397 DEKGEDELAEI
+397 DDRGEEDLAEI

-419 IGNEN
+419 IGNAN

-434 LEQIERYLQIMK
+434 LDQIERYLQIMK

-457 FVEPDLLDIKIPKL
+457 SVEPNLLSIKIPKL

-490 QGIILVKIERINKS
+490 QGCVLVKIKRINDS
-504 SNLLVTVKDNGPGID
+504 SNLLVTVKDNGPGINR
-519 KEALNALNLAIK
+519 EALNALNLAIK
-531 NNNVSSFKGM
+531 NDNLSSFKGM
-541 GMALINVNKR
+541 GMALTNVNKR
-551 IKLYYEEY
+551 IKLYYEGY
-559 NLNGLRL
+559 DLSGLRL

>member
-1 MTIVKIRLRLKKL
+1 MV
-14 NTLRNQILA
+14 
-23 VFLIVMMIVLSIVSI
+23 IVLSIVSI
-38 MVYNQVGTMMKD
+38 MVYNQVGTLMKD
-50 TTKKQI
+50 TTEKQI
-56 KQTAIEANGRMET
+56 KQTAVEANGRMET

-79 QLMTNGTVQQILL
+79 QLMTNETVQQILL
-92 GLKNGESI
+92 GLKNGESV
-100 DFGKRQSLIRV
+100 DFAKRQSLIRV

-203 QVEESNLSPG
+203 QVEESYLSPG

-300 VSSIILA
+300 ISSIILA

-313 IKKLTNTMKNAKM
+313 IKKLTKTMKNAKM
-326 DELKVNKESAASLE
+326 DELKINKESAASLE

-397 DEKGEDELAEI
+397 DDRGEEDLAEI

-419 IGNEN
+419 IGNAN

-434 LEQIERYLQIMK
+434 LDQIERYLQIMK

-457 FVEPDLLDIKIPKL
+457 SVEPNLLAIKIPKL

-490 QGIILVKIERINKS
+490 QGIVSVKIKRINDS
-504 SNLLVTVKDNGPGID
+504 SNLLVTVKDNGPGINR
-519 KEALNALNLAIK
+519 EALKALNLAIK
-531 NNNVSSFKGM
+531 NDNVSSFKGM
-541 GMALINVNKR
+541 GMALTNVNKR
-551 IKLYYEEY
+551 IKLYYEG
-559 NLNGLRL
+559 NDLSGLRL

>member
-1 MTIVKIRLRLKKL
+1 MV
-14 NTLRNQILA
+14 
-23 VFLIVMMIVLSIVSI
+23 IVLSIVSI
-38 MVYNQVGTMMKD
+38 MVYNQVGTLMKD
-50 TTKKQI
+50 TTEKQI
-56 KQTAIEANGRMET
+56 KQTAVEANGRMET

-79 QLMTNGTVQQILL
+79 QLMTNETVQQILL
-92 GLKNGESI
+92 GLKNGESV
-100 DFGKRQSLIRV
+100 DFAKRQSLIRV

-151 VKEAEA
+151 VKQAEA

-203 QVEESNLSPG
+203 QVEESNLSPR

-276 LNERVTPVR
+276 LNEGVTPVR

-300 VSSIILA
+300 ISSIILA

-326 DELKVNKESAASLE
+326 DELKINKESAASLE

-397 DEKGEDELAEI
+397 DDRGEEDLAEI

-419 IGNEN
+419 IGNAN

-434 LEQIERYLQIMK
+434 LDQIERYLQIMK
-446 MRLGERLLWEI
+446 MRLGERLLWEVS
-457 FVEPDLLDIKIPKL
+457 VEPNLLAIKIPKL

-490 QGIILVKIERINKS
+490 QGIVLVKIKRINDS
-504 SNLLVTVKDNGPGID
+504 SNLLVTVKDNGPGINR
-519 KEALNALNLAIK
+519 EALNTLNLAIK
-531 NNNVSSFKGM
+531 NDNVSSFKGM
-541 GMALINVNKR
+541 GMALTNVNKR
-551 IKLYYEEY
+551 IKLYYEGY
-559 NLNGLRL
+559 DLGGLRL

-579 VPDKG
+579 IPDKG

>member
-1 MTIVKIRLRLKKL
+1 MV
-14 NTLRNQILA
+14 
-23 VFLIVMMIVLSIVSI
+23 IVLSIVSI
-38 MVYNQVGTMMKD
+38 MVYNQVGTLMKD
-50 TTKKQI
+50 TTEKQI
-56 KQTAIEANGRMET
+56 KQTAVEANGRMET

-79 QLMTNGTVQQILL
+79 QLMTNETVQQILL
-92 GLKNGESI
+92 GLKNGESV
-100 DFGKRQSLIRV
+100 DFAKRQSLIRV

-140 KNLSSVIDEKW
+140 KNISSVINEKW

-226 PITDNYGIDIQKFLL
+226 PITDNYGIDIQKFLS

-276 LNERVTPVR
+276 LNQAVTPVR

-293 IGFIIFV
+293 IGLIIFV

-326 DELKVNKESAASLE
+326 DELKINKESAASLE

-397 DEKGEDELAEI
+397 DDRGEEDLAEI

-419 IGNEN
+419 IGNAN

-434 LEQIERYLQIMK
+434 LDQIERYLQIMK

-457 FVEPDLLDIKIPKL
+457 SVEPNLLTIKIPKL

-490 QGIILVKIERINKS
+490 QGIVLVKIKRINDS
-504 SNLLVTVKDNGPGID
+504 SNLLVTVKDNGPGINR
-519 KEALNALNLAIK
+519 EALNALNLAIK
-531 NNNVSSFKGM
+531 NDNVSSFKGM
-541 GMALINVNKR
+541 GMALTNVNKR
-551 IKLYYEEY
+551 IKLYYEGY
-559 NLNGLRL
+559 DLSGLRL
-566 ESEIGKGTTVLFE
+566 ESGIGKGTTVLFE

>member
-1 MTIVKIRLRLKKL
+1 
-14 NTLRNQILA
+14 
-23 VFLIVMMIVLSIVSI
+23 
-38 MVYNQVGTMMKD
+38 MKD
-50 TTKKQI
+50 TTEKQI
-56 KQTAIEANGRMET
+56 KQTAVEANGRMET

-79 QLMTNGTVQQILL
+79 QLMTNETVQQILL
-92 GLKNGESI
+92 GLKNGESV
-100 DFGKRQSLIRV
+100 DFAKRQSLIRV

-151 VKEAEA
+151 VKQAEA

-203 QVEESNLSPG
+203 QVEESNLSPR

-276 LNERVTPVR
+276 LNEGVTPVR

-300 VSSIILA
+300 ISSIILA

-326 DELKVNKESAASLE
+326 DELKINKESAASLE

-397 DEKGEDELAEI
+397 DDRGEEDLAEI

-419 IGNEN
+419 IGNAN

-434 LEQIERYLQIMK
+434 LDQIERYLQIMK
-446 MRLGERLLWEI
+446 MRLGERLLWEVS
-457 FVEPDLLDIKIPKL
+457 VEPNLLAIKIPKL

-490 QGIILVKIERINKS
+490 QGIVLVKIKRINDS
-504 SNLLVTVKDNGPGID
+504 SNLLVTVKDNGPGINR
-519 KEALNALNLAIK
+519 EALNTLNLAIK
-531 NNNVSSFKGM
+531 NDNVSSFKGM
-541 GMALINVNKR
+541 GMALTNVNKR
-551 IKLYYEEY
+551 IKLYYEGY
-559 NLNGLRL
+559 DLGGLRL

-579 VPDKG
+579 IPDKG

>member
-1 MTIVKIRLRLKKL
+1 MV
-14 NTLRNQILA
+14 
-23 VFLIVMMIVLSIVSI
+23 IVLSIVSI
-38 MVYNQVGTMMKD
+38 MVYNQVGTLMKD
-50 TTKKQI
+50 TTEKQI

-79 QLMTNGTVQQILL
+79 QLMTNETVQQILL
-92 GLKNGESI
+92 GLKNGESV
-100 DFGKRQSLIRV
+100 DFAKRQSLIRV

-132 NRIFPFGE
+132 NRIFPFGD

-293 IGFIIFV
+293 IGLIIFV
-300 VSSIILA
+300 ISSIILA

-326 DELKVNKESAASLE
+326 DELKINKESAASLE

-397 DEKGEDELAEI
+397 DDRGEEDLAEI
-408 VIAMSG
+408 VIAMSE

-419 IGNEN
+419 IGNAN
-424 SSEWVTIQAA
+424 SSEWVTMQAA
-434 LEQIERYLQIMK
+434 LDQIERYLQIMK
-446 MRLGERLLWEI
+446 MRLGERLFWEI
-457 FVEPDLLDIKIPKL
+457 SVEPNLLAIKIPKL

-490 QGIILVKIERINKS
+490 QGIVLVKIKRINDS
-504 SNLLVTVKDNGPGID
+504 SNLLVTVKDNGPGINR
-519 KEALNALNLAIK
+519 EALNALNLAIK
-531 NNNVSSFKGM
+531 NDNISSFKGM
-541 GMALINVNKR
+541 GMALTNVNKR
-551 IKLYYEEY
+551 IKLYYEGY
-559 NLNGLRL
+559 DLGGLRL

>member
-1 MTIVKIRLRLKKL
+1 
-14 NTLRNQILA
+14 
-23 VFLIVMMIVLSIVSI
+23 
-38 MVYNQVGTMMKD
+38 MKD
-50 TTKKQI
+50 TTEKQI
-56 KQTAIEANGRMET
+56 KQTAVEANGRMET

-79 QLMTNGTVQQILL
+79 QLMTNETVQQILL
-92 GLKNGESI
+92 GLKNGESV
-100 DFGKRQSLIRV
+100 DFAKRQSLIRV

-285 KATLLSGA
+285 KATLLSGV

-326 DELKVNKESAASLE
+326 DELKINKESAASLE

-397 DEKGEDELAEI
+397 DDRGEEDLAEI

-419 IGNEN
+419 IGNAN

-434 LEQIERYLQIMK
+434 LDQIERYLQIMK

-457 FVEPDLLDIKIPKL
+457 SVEPNLLTIKIPKL

-490 QGIILVKIERINKS
+490 QGIVLVKIKRINDS
-504 SNLLVTVKDNGPGID
+504 SNLLVTVKDNGPGINR
-519 KEALNALNLAIK
+519 EALNALNLAIK
-531 NNNVSSFKGM
+531 NDNVSSFKGM
-541 GMALINVNKR
+541 GMALTNVNKR
-551 IKLYYEEY
+551 IKLYYEGY
-559 NLNGLRL
+559 DLSGLRL

>member
-1 MTIVKIRLRLKKL
+1 MV
-14 NTLRNQILA
+14 
-23 VFLIVMMIVLSIVSI
+23 IVLSIVSI
-38 MVYNQVGTMMKD
+38 MVYNQVGTLMKD
-50 TTKKQI
+50 TTEKQI
-56 KQTAIEANGRMET
+56 KQTAVEANGRMET

-79 QLMTNGTVQQILL
+79 QLMTNETVQQILL
-92 GLKNGESI
+92 GLKNGESV
-100 DFGKRQSLIRV
+100 DFAKRQSLIRV

-203 QVEESNLSPG
+203 QVEESNLSPR

-249 NKKQYMIVTQPSTKT
+249 NNKQYMIITQPSTKT

-276 LNERVTPVR
+276 LNEGVTPVR

-300 VSSIILA
+300 ISSIILA

-326 DELKVNKESAASLE
+326 DELKINKESAASLE

-397 DEKGEDELAEI
+397 DDRGEEDLAEI

-419 IGNEN
+419 IGNAN

-434 LEQIERYLQIMK
+434 LDQIERYLQIMK
-446 MRLGERLLWEI
+446 MRLGERLLWEVS
-457 FVEPDLLDIKIPKL
+457 VEPNLLAIKIPKL

-490 QGIILVKIERINKS
+490 QGIVLVKIKRINDS
-504 SNLLVTVKDNGPGID
+504 SNLLVTVKDNGPGINR
-519 KEALNALNLAIK
+519 EALNTLNLAIK
-531 NNNVSSFKGM
+531 NDNVSSFKGM
-541 GMALINVNKR
+541 GMALTNVNKR
-551 IKLYYEEY
+551 IKLYYEGY
-559 NLNGLRL
+559 DLGGLRL

-579 VPDKG
+579 IPDKG

>member
-1 MTIVKIRLRLKKL
+1 MV
-14 NTLRNQILA
+14 
-23 VFLIVMMIVLSIVSI
+23 IVLSIVSI
-38 MVYNQVGTMMKD
+38 MVYNQVGTLMKD
-50 TTKKQI
+50 TTEKQI
-56 KQTAIEANGRMET
+56 KQTAVEANGRMET

-79 QLMTNGTVQQILL
+79 QLMTNETVQQILL
-92 GLKNGESI
+92 GLKNGESV
-100 DFGKRQSLIRV
+100 DFAKRQSLIRV

-157 EKGRLVW
+157 EKGKLVW

-169 KNSNYSYA
+169 NNSNYSYA

-276 LNERVTPVR
+276 LNEAVTPVR

-326 DELKVNKESAASLE
+326 DELKINKESAASLE

-397 DEKGEDELAEI
+397 DDRGEEDLAEI

-419 IGNEN
+419 IGNAN

-434 LEQIERYLQIMK
+434 LDQIERYLQIMK

-457 FVEPDLLDIKIPKL
+457 SVDPNLLSIKIPKL

-490 QGIILVKIERINKS
+490 QGCVLVKIKRINDS
-504 SNLLVTVKDNGPGID
+504 SNLLVTVKDNGPGINR
-519 KEALNALNLAIK
+519 EALNALNLAIK
-531 NNNVSSFKGM
+531 NDNVSSFKGM
-541 GMALINVNKR
+541 GMALTNVNKR
-551 IKLYYEEY
+551 IKLYYEGY
-559 NLNGLRL
+559 DLSGLRL

>member
-1 MTIVKIRLRLKKL
+1 
-14 NTLRNQILA
+14 
-23 VFLIVMMIVLSIVSI
+23 
-38 MVYNQVGTMMKD
+38 MKD
-50 TTKKQI
+50 TTEKQI
-56 KQTAIEANGRMET
+56 KQTAVEANGRMET

-79 QLMTNGTVQQILL
+79 QLMTNETVQQILL
-92 GLKNGESI
+92 GLKNGESV
-100 DFGKRQSLIRV
+100 DFAKRQSLIRV
-111 INNFLAYSNGISSFE
+111 INNSLAYSNGISSFE

-140 KNLSSVIDEKW
+140 KSISSVIDEKW

-226 PITDNYGIDIQKFLL
+226 PITDNYGIDIQKFLS

-276 LNERVTPVR
+276 LNEAVTPVR

-293 IGFIIFV
+293 IGLIIFV
-300 VSSIILA
+300 VSSIVLA

-326 DELKVNKESAASLE
+326 DELKINKESAASLE

-397 DEKGEDELAEI
+397 DDRGEEDLAEI

-419 IGNEN
+419 IGNAN

-434 LEQIERYLQIMK
+434 LDQIERYLQIMK

-457 FVEPDLLDIKIPKL
+457 SVEPNLLTIKIPKL

-490 QGIILVKIERINKS
+490 QGIVLVKIKRINDS
-504 SNLLVTVKDNGPGID
+504 SNLLVTVQDNGPGIN

-531 NNNVSSFKGM
+531 NDNVSSFKGM
-541 GMALINVNKR
+541 GMALTNVNKR
-551 IKLYYEEY
+551 IKLYYEGY
-559 NLNGLRL
+559 DLSGLRL
-566 ESEIGKGTTVLFE
+566 ESEVGKGTTVLFE

>member
-1 MTIVKIRLRLKKL
+1 MV
-14 NTLRNQILA
+14 
-23 VFLIVMMIVLSIVSI
+23 IVLSIVSI
-38 MVYNQVGTMMKD
+38 MVYNQVGTLMKD
-50 TTKKQI
+50 TTEKQI
-56 KQTAIEANGRMET
+56 QQTAVEANGRMET

-79 QLMTNGTVQQILL
+79 QLMTNETVQQILL
-92 GLKNGESI
+92 GLKNGESV
-100 DFGKRQSLIRV
+100 DFAKRQSLIRV
-111 INNFLAYSNGISSFE
+111 INNSLAYSNGISSFE

-151 VKEAEA
+151 VKEAET

-169 KNSNYSYA
+169 NNSNYSYA

-219 LLDRDLT
+219 LLDRDLA

-249 NKKQYMIVTQPSTKT
+249 NKKQYMIVTQPSAKT

-293 IGFIIFV
+293 IGLIIFV
-300 VSSIILA
+300 ISSIILA

-326 DELKVNKESAASLE
+326 DELKINKESAASLE

-397 DEKGEDELAEI
+397 DDRGEEDLAEI

-419 IGNEN
+419 IGNAN

-434 LEQIERYLQIMK
+434 LDQIERYLQIMK

-457 FVEPDLLDIKIPKL
+457 SVEPNLLSIKIPKL

-490 QGIILVKIERINKS
+490 QGCVLVKIKRINDS
-504 SNLLVTVKDNGPGID
+504 SNLLVTVKDNGPGINR
-519 KEALNALNLAIK
+519 EALNALNLAIK
-531 NNNVSSFKGM
+531 NDNLSSFKGM
-541 GMALINVNKR
+541 GMALTNVNKR
-551 IKLYYEEY
+551 IKLYYEGY
-559 NLNGLRL
+559 DLSGLRL

>member
-1 MTIVKIRLRLKKL
+1 MV
-14 NTLRNQILA
+14 
-23 VFLIVMMIVLSIVSI
+23 IVLSIVSI
-38 MVYNQVGTMMKD
+38 MVYNQVGTLMKD
-50 TTKKQI
+50 TTEKQI
-56 KQTAIEANGRMET
+56 KQTAVEANGRMET

-79 QLMTNGTVQQILL
+79 QLMTNETVQQILL
-92 GLKNGESI
+92 GLKNGESV
-100 DFGKRQSLIRV
+100 DFAKRQSLIRV
-111 INNFLAYSNGISSFE
+111 INNSLAYSNGISSFE

-140 KNLSSVIDEKW
+140 KSISSVIDEKW

-226 PITDNYGIDIQKFLL
+226 PITDNYGIDIQKFLS

-276 LNERVTPVR
+276 LNEAVTPVR

-293 IGFIIFV
+293 IGLIIFV
-300 VSSIILA
+300 VSSIVLA

-326 DELKVNKESAASLE
+326 DELKINKESAASLE

-397 DEKGEDELAEI
+397 DDRGEEDLAEI

-419 IGNEN
+419 IGNAN

-434 LEQIERYLQIMK
+434 LDQIERYLQIMK

-457 FVEPDLLDIKIPKL
+457 SVEPNLLTIKIPKL

-490 QGIILVKIERINKS
+490 QGIVLVKIIRINDS
-504 SNLLVTVKDNGPGID
+504 SNLLVTVQDNGPGIN
-519 KEALNALNLAIK
+519 KKALNALNLAIK
-531 NNNVSSFKGM
+531 NDNVSSFKGM
-541 GMALINVNKR
+541 GMALTNVNKR
-551 IKLYYEEY
+551 IKLYYEGY
-559 NLNGLRL
+559 DLSGLRL